1 MKAFFNKI
9 FLFGIMSML
18 ILSCTKDEVKITA
31 SANPTAGALSAT
43 ATTLILSKDNA
54 TKPAVAFNF
63 TAPSFGFDAAVTNTL
78 QFGIKGSNF
87 ASAKEVPFSAGVLTK
102 EYTVVDFNAFLIA
115 MKLKTGEMT
124 QVEARLKS
132 QVTEASVAPIYSPVI
147 TLSVTPY
154 TLIVPASYVYVP
166 GDYQGWSPSSA
177 DSLASVTSNGIYVG
191 VITFLP
197 TKSFQFKITPKKEW
211 NVAYGDAGSG
221 SISTTAGDNL
231 TVPSATSY
239 QLTVDLNAKT
249 IAAVPLSWGLIGSAS
264 PGGWDNDTDMTFN
277 NGRRIWSLTVDLKV
291 GEIKFRKNNG
301 WDENFGGSNGTIA
314 AGGDNIPVTVAGNYK
329 VEFDLV
335 NKTYTLTKL

>member
-1 MKAFFNKI
+1 M
-9 FLFGIMSML
+9 MSMV
-18 ILSCTKDEVKITA
+18 IMSCTKDEVKITA
-31 SANPTAGALSAT
+31 SANPTPGALTAS
-43 ATTLILSKDNA
+43 ATTLVLSKEDA
-54 TKPAVAFNF
+54 TKSAVAFKF
-63 TAPSFGFDAAVTNTL
+63 TAPSFGYDAAVTNTL
-78 QFGIKGSNF
+78 QIGVKGSNF
-87 ASAKEVPFSAGVLTK
+87 ASAKEVPFSTGVLTK
-102 EYTVVDFNAFLIA
+102 EYTVGDFNAFLIA
-115 MKLKTGEMT
+115 MKLKTGEST

-147 TLSVTPY
+147 TLTVTPY
-154 TLIVPASYVYVP
+154 TLIIPASYVYVP
-166 GDYQGWSPSSA
+166 GDYQGWSPTSA

-211 NVAYGDAGSG
+211 AVAYGDAGG
-221 SISTTAGDNL
+221 GNISTTAGDNL

-249 IAAVPLSWGLIGSAS
+249 IAAVPLSWGLIGSAT

-277 NGRRIWSLTVDLKV
+277 NGKRIWSLTVDLKV
-291 GEIKFRKNNG
+291 GEIKIRKNNG
-301 WDENFGGSNGTIA
+301 WDENFGGSNGTIK